1 MPSTPPLRFPLQ
13 PDRGPKFSSVADVGE
28 VLDATPS
35 AIVVVNMTGSIVL
48 VNQAFEQLTGFDRG
62 DLLGRRIET
71 LLPSDRRQG
80 HAGRRRS
87 YLADPHPRSM
97 GADLGVV
104 CRRKHGVPFEAEV
117 NLGPLQTDQG
127 VFVVCTVRDETARKL
142 TEANLTHRALHD
154 PLTGL
159 ANRILLVDRLDQ
171 AVRRA
176 GRRDG
181 SIAVLFLDVD
191 QFKQINDSFGHA
203 TGDEVLTAIAHRL
216 AACVRP
222 EDTVARFGG
231 DEFVVVA
238 EDIGGAEGAIDLAAR
253 LISEVAVP
261 LPPPDGGPLLRIG
274 VSAGVVVARRG
285 DDGATLLG
293 LADEALYRAKR
304 LGGSR
309 FEVSDQGRSA
319 SARTIR

>member
-1 MPSTPPLRFPLQ
+1 M
-13 PDRGPKFSSVADVGE
+13 
-28 VLDATPS
+28 LDATPT
-35 AIVVVNMTGSIVL
+35 AIVVVNMDGAIVV
-48 VNQAFEQLTGFDRG
+48 VNQAFERLTGFDRRE
-62 DLLGRRIET
+62 LLGRQIET
-71 LLPSDRRQG
+71 LLPPDRRRAHVG
-80 HAGRRRS
+80 HRRS
-87 YLADPHPRSM
+87 FVADPRPRSM
-97 GADLGVV
+97 GAELGVV
-104 CRRKHGVPFEAEV
+104 CRRKHGAPFEAEV
-117 NLGPLQTDQG
+117 NLGPLPTDEG
-127 VFVVCTVRDETARKL
+127 IFVVCTVRDETARRQ
-142 TEANLTHRALHD
+142 TEASLTHRALHD

-159 ANRILLVDRLDQ
+159 ANRILLLDRLDQ

-176 GRRDG
+176 GRSDG
-181 SIAVLFLDVD
+181 TIAVLFLDVD

-203 TGDEVLTAIAHRL
+203 TGDEVLTSIAHRL

-238 EDIGGAEGAIDLAAR
+238 EDIGGEEGAIDLAAR

-261 LPPPDGGPLLRIG
+261 LPPPGVGPPLRIG

-285 DDGATLLG
+285 DDGNTLLG

-319 SARTIR
+319 SARLGR

>member
-1 MPSTPPLRFPLQ
+1 MPLPRPPPRP
-13 PDRGPKFSSVADVGE
+13 GGGSKATSVADADG

-48 VNQAFEQLTGFDRG
+48 VNQAFERLTGFDRG
-62 DLLGRRIET
+62 ELLGRPIET
-71 LLPSDRRQG
+71 LLPSDRRRG

-87 YLADPHPRSM
+87 FFADPHPRPM

-104 CRRKHGVPFEAEV
+104 CRRKHLPPFEAEV
-117 NLGPLQTDQG
+117 NLGPLSTDEG
-127 VFVVCTVRDETARKL
+127 VFVVCTVRDETTRRK
-142 TEANLTHRALHD
+142 TEAGLTHRALHD

-176 GRRDG
+176 ERSDR

-203 TGDEVLTAIAHRL
+203 TGDEVLTTIAQRL

-238 EDIGGAEGAIDLAAR
+238 EDIGGEEGAVDLAAR
-253 LISEVAVP
+253 LISEVNVP
-261 LPPPDGGPLLRIG
+261 LPPPDGGPALRIG
-274 VSAGVVVARRG
+274 VSAGVVLARRG

-309 FEVSDQGRSA
+309 FELSDQGRSA
-319 SARTIR
+319 SARPVR